1 MARGIKTAG
10 SGPKAPTA
18 RPEVV
23 YPPGFF
29 TEPVRAWKQLR
40 FESAFT
46 MDKWGHMTLLAGAE
60 RARQR
65 ATGKGWG
72 RGTIAMAGTPDF
84 APDAGAA
91 AGAVT

>member
-1 MARGIKTAG
+1 MSKTKKNAC
-10 SGPKAPTA
+10 

-23 YPPGFF
+23 YRPGYF

-40 FESAFT
+40 FESVIT
-46 MDKWGHMTLLAGAE
+46 VDKWGHMALLAGAE

-72 RGTIAMAGTPDF
+72 RGTIALPGTPDF
-84 APDAGAA
+84 VPDAGAA
-91 AGAVT
+91 AGAVA